1 MEDVLV
7 EKPERRR
14 ADRRQRTDRRFL
26 CRGVDRRRADR
37 RCAPVA
43 TAGFVIAACLAGAR
57 PAHAQIYSWRDA
69 NGTLVLSDRR
79 LDPEARRID
88 TPSVREAPAIPQTRV
103 ASPVRAIR
111 TLIAHERRA
120 SPYDGVIA
128 EHAAKHGVRPDLV
141 RAVIQA
147 ESGFNPRARSA
158 KGAMGLMQ
166 LMPGTAADLG
176 VLNPFNASENIRGGV
191 AYLRQLLNRYDNNE
205 ALALAAYNAGPAAV
219 DRHGSKVP
227 PYQET
232 QQYVKRILG
241 WSPSAVAQ
249 APAPPPAPKVIYKTI
264 EVVDGL
270 AVPRYSTTRPE
281 SGVYETLTLG

>member
-1 MEDVLV
+1 MV
-7 EKPERRR
+7 
-14 ADRRQRTDRRFL
+14 
-26 CRGVDRRRADR
+26 
-37 RCAPVA
+37 
-43 TAGFVIAACLAGAR
+43 AACLAGAR
-57 PAHAQIYSWRDA
+57 PAHAQIYSWRDTK
-69 NGTLVLSDRR
+69 GTLVLSDRR
-79 LDPEARRID
+79 LDPNARRID
-88 TPSVREAPAIPQTRV
+88 APSTREAPAVRKAPV
-103 ASPVRAIR
+103 APPARAIE
-111 TLIAHERRA
+111 TLIARERRG
-120 SPYDGVIA
+120 SQYDIFIA
-128 EHAAKHGVRPDLV
+128 EHAARHGIRADLV

-147 ESGFNPRARSA
+147 ESGFNARALSP

-241 WSPSAVAQ
+241 WSPSIAARAAAA
-249 APAPPPAPKVIYKTI
+249 APAPAAAPKVIYKTI
-264 EVVDGL
+264 EMVDGL